1 MYYRV
6 LRVKMKPDSIEE
18 SIKIVEESTI
28 PFLRDKKG
36 WKDFEILFDSET
48 NELIALVRWASKED
62 AIAVTQDGFAEKQ
75 GDKFSH
81 LVSEEPTI
89 RILEQL
95 RYYSK

>member
-18 SIKIVEESTI
+18 AIKIVEESTI

-36 WKDFEILFDSET
+36 WKDFEILFDNET
-48 NELIALVRWASKED
+48 DEAIVLVRWASKED
-62 AIAVTQDGFAEKQ
+62 IIAATEDESAAEQ
-75 GDKFSH
+75 SGDFSH
-81 LVSEEPTI
+81 FMSEEPTI
-89 RILEQL
+89 KLMEQL